1 MRDREKRLA
10 TDMAIRVFHGDH
22 AHRADA
28 VNISAGGACLI
39 GVGGLPRAAKVTIL
53 YLHLCIRA
61 EVAWSTTQK
70 TGVRF
75 TAPLTSRQIKTLR
88 ASGPGRV
95 EE

>member
-1 MRDREKRLA
+1 MRDREKRLP
-10 TDMAIRVFHGDH
+10 TDAAIRVFHE
-22 AHRADA
+22 AQAYRADA
-28 VNISAGGACLI
+28 VNISANGASLI
-39 GVGGLPRAAKVTIL
+39 GVGRLPRAAKVTIC

-61 EVAWSTTQK
+61 EVAWSTAEQ

-75 TAPLTSRQIKTLR
+75 AAPLTSSQLKALR

>member
-1 MRDREKRLA
+1 MRDREKRLP
-10 TDMAIRVFHGDH
+10 TDTAIRVFHE
-22 AHRADA
+22 AQAYRAGA
-28 VNISAGGACLI
+28 VNISANGAALI

-61 EVAWSTTQK
+61 EVVWSRAHK

-75 TAPLTSRQIKTLR
+75 EAPLTSSEIKALR

-95 EE
+95 VD